1 MTTFPPNQPVP
12 ESHQD
17 ILRDRP
23 TGHLATLRPDGRL
36 SVNPVSL
43 MWDGV
48 HLRFSTVKSRQKYRN
63 LVNDPRCAISVP
75 HRNNPNRYVELRGV
89 VELQDDVDRS
99 FINSIARYY
108 MGVDEYPFDPPGA
121 PRVIATIHA
130 EQVSA
135 PQIPL
140 AEDSPGAP
148 DRLRD

>member
-1 MTTFPPNQPVP
+1 MAFPPSKPVP

-75 HRNNPNRYVELRGV
+75 HRNNPNRYVELRGIA
-89 VELQDDVDRS
+89 ELHDDSDRS
-99 FINSIARYY
+99 FIDSIARHY

-121 PRVIATIHA
+121 ERVTVTLHA
-130 EQVSA
+130 EQISA
-135 PQIPL
+135 PVIPL
-140 AEDSPGAP
+140 ADDSPGAP
-148 DRLRD
+148 DRARD

>member
-1 MTTFPPNQPVP
+1 MSFPATKPVP
-12 ESHQD
+12 DSHQD

-36 SVNPVSL
+36 SVNPVSV

-48 HLRFSTVKSRQKYRN
+48 YLRFSTIKSRQKYRN

-89 VELQDDVDRS
+89 VEMQDDTDRR
-99 FINSIARYY
+99 FINSIARHY
-108 MGVDEYPFDPPGA
+108 MGVDEYPFDAPGA
-121 PRVIATIHA
+121 QRVIVTLHA

-135 PQIPL
+135 PEIPL
-140 AEDSPGAP
+140 ADDSPGAP